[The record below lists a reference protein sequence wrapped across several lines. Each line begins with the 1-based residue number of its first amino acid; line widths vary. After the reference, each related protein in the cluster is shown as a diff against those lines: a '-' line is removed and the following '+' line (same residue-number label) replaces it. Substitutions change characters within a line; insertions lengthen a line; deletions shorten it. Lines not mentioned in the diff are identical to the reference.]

1 MVILTLRTLQFS
13 RFAMLSVLAVASAFV
28 RKLLVFNERGFHLLL
43 RVVVHDI
50 VKKLDERLNRKL
62 DQLFRCECEGKA
74 CQNANANR
82 QGFWQVASGSTMS
95 PAKRPRTACSALTML
110 RSVRAPNKL

>member
-62 DQLFRCECEGKA
+62 PIKGESMRKDSLIPSLLGIPPIQISREL
-74 CQNANANR
+74 
-82 QGFWQVASGSTMS
+82 
-95 PAKRPRTACSALTML
+95 L
-110 RSVRAPNKL
+110 